1 MRISSFA
8 PLVFALALALAACAS
23 EDSPEAAV
31 RAVITQA
38 EEAAEA
44 RDVSAAMDLVA
55 DEYADANGFDRK
67 RLRGF
72 VHGYFLMNPSI
83 NLLVRVEDVRFPADE
98 LAQARVTVGMLGQ
111 GLETDLESFDVELE
125 KVGDDWRLR
134 RADRVRDFVN

>member
-1 MRISSFA
+1 MQASPFVVALAS
-8 PLVFALALALAACAS
+8 VFALTACAP
-23 EDSPEAAV
+23 EGSPEQQV

-55 DEYADANGFDRK
+55 DEYSDANGFDREQ
-67 RLRGF
+67 LRRF
-72 VHGYFLMNPSI
+72 VHGYFIMNPSI

-111 GLETDLESFDVELE
+111 GLETQLETFDVELV
-125 KVGDDWRLR
+125 KQGDDWRLR
-134 RADRVRDFVN
+134 RADRAGRR